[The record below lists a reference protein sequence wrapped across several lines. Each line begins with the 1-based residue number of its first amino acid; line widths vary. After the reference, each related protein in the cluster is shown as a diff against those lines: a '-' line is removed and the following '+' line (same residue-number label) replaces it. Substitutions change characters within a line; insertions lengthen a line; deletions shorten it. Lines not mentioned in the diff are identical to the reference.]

1 MRFAAVP
8 GYYPSFP
15 VTYQNMY
22 QDYQM
27 TTAGLS
33 DPFNPGKKEIENRCG
48 YVVGYNGE
56 NNPRYQMNN
65 PAYMRE
71 VDRSH
76 VDSIPPVI
84 LNKKPIQNQF

>member
-22 QDYQM
+22 QDHQL
-27 TTAGLS
+27 TTAGFS
-33 DPFNPGKKEIENRCG
+33 DPFNPGRQEVEKRCG
-48 YVVGYNGE
+48 YVVGYNGV
-56 NNPRYQMNN
+56 NDPRYQMNN

-71 VDRSH
+71 VDRSYS
-76 VDSIPPVI
+76 DSIPPVI
-84 LNKKPIQNQF
+84 LNKKPVQNQL

>member
-15 VTYQNMY
+15 VTYENMY
-22 QDYQM
+22 RDHTLQ
-27 TTAGLS
+27 TAGFS
-33 DPFNPGKKEIENRCG
+33 DPFNPLRQEEENRCG
-48 YVVGYNGE
+48 YVVGYNGSDD
-56 NNPRYQMNN
+56 PRYQMNN

-76 VDSIPPVI
+76 SDSIPPVI

>member
-22 QDYQM
+22 QDYQL
-27 TTAGLS
+27 TTPNFS
-33 DPFNPGKKEIENRCG
+33 DPFSANRQEVENRCG
-48 YVVGYNGE
+48 YVVGYNGS
-56 NNPRYQMNN
+56 NDPRYQMNN

-76 VDSIPPVI
+76 SDSIPPVI
-84 LNKKPIQNQF
+84 LNKKPVQNQF